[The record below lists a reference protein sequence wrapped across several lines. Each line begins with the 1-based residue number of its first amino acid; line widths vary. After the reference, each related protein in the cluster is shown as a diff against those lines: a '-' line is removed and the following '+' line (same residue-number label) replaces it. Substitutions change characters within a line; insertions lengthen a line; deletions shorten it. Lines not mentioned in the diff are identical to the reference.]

1 MQFKNHENWYSG
13 RGYEEPN
20 FAEFKPKERKNSKF
34 IEFLGMKMS
43 TIIDKI

>member
-1 MQFKNHENWYSG
+1 MKIGIAVEGMKNLI
-13 RGYEEPN
+13 